1 MPQYH
6 IKQAT
11 NEDQKVVE
19 DIFATAAVQFG
30 LADTKLASLVQHTIC
45 NYSEELGRGFG
56 LGALRVD
63 HLICVGL
70 NPAKAAAD
78 RFRPVFDYIV
88 GQLTAAFGDRLVL
101 AAKGQEIDH
110 AALPRVEATEEH
122 RAFTRKLLDANRR

>member
-1 MPQYH
+1 MRQYH

-30 LADTKLASLVQHTIC
+30 LVDTKLASLVQHTVC

-63 HLICVGL
+63 NLICVGL
-70 NPAKAAAD
+70 NPAKATAE
-78 RFRPVFDYIV
+78 RFSPVFDYIV
-88 GQLTAAFGDRLVL
+88 GELTTAFGGRVVL
-101 AAKGQEIDH
+101 AAKDEEIDH
-110 AALPRVEATEEH
+110 TVLPRVPVTEEH
-122 RAFTRKLLDANRR
+122 RAFAQKLLDANHQ